1 MKREETTRVWRTLF
15 EVTDW
20 MRNINAGLIDQTF
33 LNLTSEIS
41 AREIGLMTNCHRKPC
56 SCVQCGNPRRY
67 GELPPAERRAALNQR
82 DTGEEDFPAA

>member
-1 MKREETTRVWRTLF
+1 MRSRAYRRFQERKAKRKTREILKLWDF
-15 EVTDW
+15 
-20 MRNINAGLIDQTF
+20 AP
-33 LNLTSEIS
+33 SEIS

-67 GELPPAERRAALNQR
+67 GELPLAEKRAALNLR

>member
-1 MKREETTRVWRTLF
+1 M
-15 EVTDW
+15 
-20 MRNINAGLIDQTF
+20 MRSRAYRRFQEKKARRRILELLKQRHFA
-33 LNLTSEIS
+33 TSEIS